1 VTGIEKGPTMTSQ
14 RELTP
19 RECYERLQ
27 SQAGGV
33 GRLAVCTPLGPTIYP
48 VNFTVDAHAIVFRT
62 SAYSELSTFVRH
74 ADVAFEIDY
83 IDWGTRRG
91 WSVVAKGRAEIVED
105 PEEIDRLRE
114 VGHEPRPWAKGLRR
128 TYVRIPWREITGR
141 VVGEEWLGS
150 SPPAAQTWF
159 GS

>member
-1 VTGIEKGPTMTSQ
+1 MISSDEGTTMTSQ

-19 RECYERLQ
+19 LECYERLQ
-27 SQAGGV
+27 SQSGGV

-48 VNFTVDAHAIVFRT
+48 VNFSVDAHAIVFRT
-62 SAYSELSTFVRH
+62 SAFSELSTFVRN
-74 ADVAFEIDY
+74 ADTAFEIDQ
-83 IDWGTRRG
+83 IDWSTRRG
-91 WSVVAKGRAEIVED
+91 WSVVVKGRAEIVED
-105 PEEIDRLRE
+105 PDEIDRLRE
-114 VGHEPRPWAKGLRR
+114 VGHEPRPWAKGMRR

-150 SPPAAQTWF
+150 APPAAHTWF